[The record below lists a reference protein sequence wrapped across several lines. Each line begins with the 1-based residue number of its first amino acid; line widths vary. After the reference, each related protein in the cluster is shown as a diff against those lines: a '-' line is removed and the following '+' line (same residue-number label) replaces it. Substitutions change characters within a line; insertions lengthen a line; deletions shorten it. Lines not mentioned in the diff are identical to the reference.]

1 MKELLPVGCVIMA
14 SGVSRRF
21 GSNKLLAD
29 FCGEPMLCRAFAATD
44 TPKLSARIVVT
55 RSDEVAQLCRSRN
68 IPVLLH
74 DLPDRNDTVRLGLS
88 ALLEQVPELFG
99 CMFLPGDQPLL
110 CHKTVEAMA
119 GISGR
124 DHGTRLER
132 QKETER
138 EIFRLGF
145 RVRNDPSPLTGS
157 PVLFEKGLFQE
168 LLTLPQGMGGSVL
181 LRKYPAHV
189 HTVYIADRNEL
200 ADADTPEVLAQL
212 EALARQKL

>member
-1 MKELLPVGCVIMA
+1 MQMHASTGCVLMA
-14 SGVSRRF
+14 SGLSTRF
-21 GSNKLLAD
+21 GSNKLLAPFD
-29 FCGEPMLCRAFAATD
+29 GQPLLYRAFAATD
-44 TPKLSARIVVT
+44 TPQLSARIVVT
-55 RSDEVAQLCRSRN
+55 RSEEVQALCRAQGV
-68 IPVLLH
+68 PVLLH
-74 DLPDRNDTVRLGLS
+74 SLPGRNDTVRLGLS
-88 ALLEQVPELFG
+88 ALLEQLPELSG

-110 CHKTVEAMA
+110 RRETVEAMTA
-119 GISGR
+119 LFCREQPSPA
-124 DHGTRLER
+124 EW

-200 ADADTPEVLAQL
+200 ADADTPEALAQL

>member
-1 MKELLPVGCVIMA
+1 MKKSLTVGCVIMA
-14 SGVSRRF
+14 YGLSRRF
-21 GSNKLLAD
+21 GANKLLAD
-29 FCGEPMLCRAFAATD
+29 FCGQPMLCRAFAATA
-44 TPKLSARIVVT
+44 TPGISARIVVT
-55 RSDEVAQLCRSRN
+55 RSEEVQALCRAHGV
-68 IPVLLH
+68 PVLLH
-74 DLPDRNDTVRLGLS
+74 SLPGRNDTVWLGLS
-88 ALLEQVPELFG
+88 ALLEQLPELSG

-110 CHKTVEAMA
+110 RRETVEAMTA
-119 GISGR
+119 LFCREQPSPA
-124 DHGTRLER
+124 EW

-200 ADADTPEVLAQL
+200 ADADTPEALAQL